1 MSVRN
6 DFTISQQ
13 PLDMSGP
20 VDTLASREECT
31 GEAKDV
37 TMVED
42 DNIVDWD
49 GPNDPQNPMNWTVG
63 KRYLHAVLISSIAL
77 VVNLGSTVFAP
88 GAPLLMQ
95 ELGVTSTTVGSL
107 TVSIYVL
114 GFAVGPLVL
123 APLSELYGRL
133 PIYHATSVIFLA
145 FTLGCALATNIS
157 MFLIFRFIAGC
168 AGSAPMTIGGGTI
181 ADVFPQEKRGGVMG
195 MLALGPIIGP
205 VVGPVAGGFIA
216 QEIGW
221 RWTFW
226 IIFILA
232 GIVTVS
238 SLIWMRETYAATL
251 LARKTA
257 RLQKDTNNP
266 SLRSRLDHGIA
277 PGTLLAQSIIRPL
290 RLLLFSPIVLLI
302 SLYTAFAFGLTFLL
316 YTTFPRV
323 FNQQYGFGTGV
334 SGLAYL
340 GMGIGFLLALIVF
353 ATTSD
358 KILEAKTKKEE
369 ATSQESKNED
379 YKPEYRLVFMAY
391 FTFVLPVGFF
401 WYGWSADRH
410 AHWIVPI
417 LGTGL
422 IGIGSLFIIMPAQTY
437 LVDVFGS
444 EAAASALAA
453 NTLLRSLFGA
463 FLPMAGGS
471 MYSAL
476 GLGWGNSV
484 LGFIGLAFVP
494 IPYCFYKYGD
504 RIRERWPVRL

>member
-1 MSVRN
+1 
-6 DFTISQQ
+6 
-13 PLDMSGP
+13 
-20 VDTLASREECT
+20 
-31 GEAKDV
+31 
-37 TMVED
+37 
-42 DNIVDWD
+42 
-49 GPNDPQNPMNWTVG
+49 
-63 KRYLHAVLISSIAL
+63 
-77 VVNLGSTVFAP
+77 
-88 GAPLLMQ
+88 
-95 ELGVTSTTVGSL
+95 
-107 TVSIYVL
+107 
-114 GFAVGPLVL
+114 
-123 APLSELYGRL
+123 
-133 PIYHATSVIFLA
+133 
-145 FTLGCALATNIS
+145 
-157 MFLIFRFIAGC
+157 
-168 AGSAPMTIGGGTI
+168 
-181 ADVFPQEKRGGVMG
+181 
-195 MLALGPIIGP
+195 
-205 VVGPVAGGFIA
+205 
-216 QEIGW
+216 
-221 RWTFW
+221 
-226 IIFILA
+226 
-232 GIVTVS
+232 
-238 SLIWMRETYAATL
+238 MRETYAATL

-266 SLRSRLDHGIA
+266 SLRSRLDRGIS
-277 PGTLLAQSIIRPL
+277 PDTLLAQSIIRPL

-358 KILEAKTKKEE
+358 KILESKTRKEE

-379 YKPEYRLVFMAY
+379 ADNARSKLASTPNTMKYKPEYRLVFMAY
-391 FTFVLPVGFF
+391 FTLVLPVGFF

-410 AHWIVPI
+410 AHWIIPI

-471 MYSAL
+471 MYSTL